1 MSRDDQPL
9 AMRHKFF
16 FKANDDVLS
25 HCTCVDAPAMSE
37 QQFDC
42 PWCGCG
48 WMIPCSRCGKAF
60 TFAEVRETDLS
71 LLELGRREAEARG
84 LKDITEEQVADWAEG
99 MAETL
104 DYFEV
109 GDIVV
114 YLDGLYW
121 RIDETDIVFKG
132 FYAAHDLKRLPHAE
146 ALDDPAHLDC
156 VLGDKSYWLDREL
169 PDRNPDG

>member
-1 MSRDDQPL
+1 MT
-9 AMRHKFF
+9 KFF

-25 HCTCVDAPAMSE
+25 HCRCEGAPAMSE
-37 QQFDC
+37 GQLDC

-48 WMIPCSRCGKAF
+48 WMISCSRCGKSF
-60 TFAEVRETDLS
+60 TFAEVRETDIPLR
-71 LLELGRREAEARG
+71 ELGRREADTRG
-84 LKDITEEQVADWAEG
+84 LKDITDKQVADWAES

-121 RIDETDIVFKG
+121 RMDETVIAFKG
-132 FYAAHDLKRLPHAE
+132 FYAAHDLERLPHVE
-146 ALDDPAHLDC
+146 ALSDPGHLRR
-156 VLGDKSYWLDREL
+156 VLGDPNYWFDREL
-169 PDRNPDG
+169 PDRDPNR